1 MKILKSLNR
10 IFLLLVFVLFF
21 NASSFSNEPVDIW
34 NLDNNTKDNTDLDVQ
49 NLEQD
54 EIILNETI
62 SKKKNDEDI
71 LNFENLENPKTT
83 LVGLYDPQ
91 ENNLTIDM
99 WKYSDSDQVKNLI
112 KKIEQINLSDDAIE
126 ILNVALL
133 TNAYPPKNLDQN
145 QEFTNFKINYL
156 IKREDLNLIKNFLLK
171 NESINNNKAIKF
183 YLDYYLT
190 NGNLD
195 ESCKLISE
203 LKFNST
209 NDYIDKFKIYC
220 LIKLNKNEEAQIYF
234 DLKKEQGFNDKFFES
249 KFNNLMGYSDKNVQE
264 ISEKSVLNFHLSHV
278 TSENFNYT
286 TNEKTPKFI
295 WKYLSSNNLL
305 EDIKEIDL
313 ENAKKIMTLEK
324 ATHEKNYSEKE
335 LLQLYK
341 RFDFSL
347 SQLLDAENLYNKL
360 PNFQAR
366 AILYQRLLLSDDPI
380 NKVNLAM
387 KMKSLFRKDKIENA
401 FVIELSNILKDINF
415 DDISSSQTTF
425 YEKNII
431 NEKKIQNTYN
441 INNKIIHQSK
451 LLDYFAKGYS
461 IDKANK
467 ETNDILKKVKANKK
481 YIFSN
486 KDKIMLDSLIYDGV
500 DIQKKYANL
509 YERNPNIPTDL
520 QVYIN
525 NEDVG
530 MILLRLVEII
540 GEDNLEDLGTET
552 LYFIT
557 TTLNEINLDKLR
569 NNILIKTLPLK
580 V

>member
-1 MKILKSLNR
+1 
-10 IFLLLVFVLFF
+10 
-21 NASSFSNEPVDIW
+21 
-34 NLDNNTKDNTDLDVQ
+34 
-49 NLEQD
+49 
-54 EIILNETI
+54 
-62 SKKKNDEDI
+62 
-71 LNFENLENPKTT
+71 
-83 LVGLYDPQ
+83 
-91 ENNLTIDM
+91 M

-171 NESINNNKAIKF
+171 NQTINNNKVIKF
-183 YLDYYLT
+183 YLDYYLK

-203 LKFNST
+203 LKLNST

-249 KFNNLMGYSDKNVQE
+249 KFNNLMGYSDKNIQE
-264 ISEKSVLNFHLSHV
+264 ISEKSVLDFHLSHV

-347 SQLLDAENLYNKL
+347 SQLLDANNLYNKL

-387 KMKSLFRKDKIENA
+387 KMKNLLER
-401 FVIELSNILKDINF
+401 ILM
-415 DDISSSQTTF
+415 
-425 YEKNII
+425 
-431 NEKKIQNTYN
+431 
-441 INNKIIHQSK
+441 
-451 LLDYFAKGYS
+451 
-461 IDKANK
+461 
-467 ETNDILKKVKANKK
+467 V
-481 YIFSN
+481 
-486 KDKIMLDSLIYDGV
+486 
-500 DIQKKYANL
+500 
-509 YERNPNIPTDL
+509 
-520 QVYIN
+520 
-525 NEDVG
+525 
-530 MILLRLVEII
+530 
-540 GEDNLEDLGTET
+540 
-552 LYFIT
+552 
-557 TTLNEINLDKLR
+557 
-569 NNILIKTLPLK
+569 
-580 V
+580 